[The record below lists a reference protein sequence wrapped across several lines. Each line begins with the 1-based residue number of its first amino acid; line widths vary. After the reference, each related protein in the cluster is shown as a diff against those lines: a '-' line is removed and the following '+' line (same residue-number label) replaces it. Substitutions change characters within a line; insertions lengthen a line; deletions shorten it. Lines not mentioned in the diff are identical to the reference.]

1 MKKLLAGLQH
11 LFFWQVTA
19 LIVIGT
25 IILSQVLL
33 PELHQAITDS
43 TVYTGILTVVLF
55 SIVLSGLS
63 LSLPLL
69 PDKFKWKQLNSSVQ
83 SSIYDRSIY
92 KTLFESSA
100 DAVLLFGAG
109 RFLDCNIA
117 AVKMLGYTDKQG
129 FLNTHPCQIS
139 PDIQAD
145 GRESFEK
152 ANDMIAIAFEQGS
165 NRFSWDHMK
174 QNGEVIPVDV
184 VLTPIRFAGKD
195 FLQVVW
201 RDITERRKQEE
212 KLEHI
217 AHYDVLTHLPNRSLF
232 ADRFEQSTAR
242 ADRSQLLVA
251 ICFLDLDNFK
261 PVNDNYGHDV
271 GDQLLIE
278 VSNRITSAIRAEDTV
293 SRQGGDEFTILLNN
307 ISSIDT
313 GKKVLEKIHKELAKP
328 YVINGQRHLISASS
342 GITFY
347 PLDDGDLDLLL
358 RHADQAMYEAKR
370 TGKNQYH
377 VFNVEDAVS
386 EINKQ
391 TQLQDIEMG
400 LLNEEFCL
408 YYQPKVNMKTG
419 NVFGLEALIR
429 WIHPK
434 KGLIAPLSFLPYV
447 SGTKLDIKIG
457 QWVINQAL
465 IDLDKWLKEGR
476 VFEVSINISS
486 HHLQSDH
493 FVAKLESAL
502 AQYPAVAAK
511 QLQLEI
517 LESHAIDDVKLIR
530 DIIKRCQNTL
540 GVNVALDD
548 FGTGYSSLTHLR
560 NLPANIIKIDQ
571 SFVRNVL
578 IEPNDYS
585 IIDGI
590 ISLAHAFNRG
600 YIAEGVETTEH
611 GIILLLMGCIQAQG
625 YAISVPLPVDELSKW
640 LDNYK
645 PNPHW
650 TRLNNKGYSLQQ
662 SKVKLLQL
670 TTEYWFNNM
679 VKRVFAT
686 EGFGFDEEL
695 IKCQLSEW
703 IKLFSREGM
712 FEEQWLIELQSADAV
727 MFQLARDLA
736 DKLQL
741 DDDNIIQASFDE
753 FERSYQEVNTIFE
766 SYKVG

>member
-1 MKKLLAGLQH
+1 MAGFQH

-19 LIVIGT
+19 LIVISV
-25 IILSQVLL
+25 ILLFQILQ
-33 PELHQAITDS
+33 PELHHSITES
-43 TVYTGILTVVLF
+43 IFYSEIVKIVLF
-55 SIVLSGLS
+55 IIVMSGLS
-63 LSLPLL
+63 SSLPLL
-69 PDKFKWKQLNSSVQ
+69 RDKFKQKADKLFPQNPSQDEV
-83 SSIYDRSIY
+83 IY
-92 KTLFESSA
+92 KALFESSV
-100 DAVLLFGAG
+100 DPILLIEDSKFI
-109 RFLDCNIA
+109 DCNLA
-117 AVKMLGYTDKQG
+117 AVKMLGCKSKDYL
-129 FLNTHPCQIS
+129 LNLHPSQIS
-139 PDIQAD
+139 PEFQSD
-145 GRESFEK
+145 GRNSLDKEREV
-152 ANDMIAIAFEQGS
+152 DEIVHRQG
-165 NRFSWDHMK
+165 NHRFVWEHLK
-174 QNGEVIPVDV
+174 QNGDVFPVEVLLTV
-184 VLTPIRFAGKD
+184 VTIGQRKL
-195 FLQVVW
+195 LHVVW
-201 RDITERRKQEE
+201 QDITARRKQEE

-217 AHYDVLTHLPNRSLF
+217 ANYDVLTHLPNRSLF
-232 ADRFEQSTAR
+232 ADRFKQAIAR

-261 PVNDNYGHDV
+261 RVNDNYGHDV

-278 VSNRITSAIRAEDTV
+278 VSNRITSAIRSEDTV

-313 GKKVLEKIHKELAKP
+313 GKKVLDKIHKALAKP
-328 YVINGQRHLISASS
+328 YIINGYSHSISASS

-347 PLDDGDLDLLL
+347 PLDEGDLDLLL
-358 RHADQAMYEAKR
+358 RHADQAMYEAKK

-377 VFNVEDAVS
+377 LFNVEDAVS
-386 EINKQ
+386 DINKQ
-391 TQLQDIEMG
+391 TQIKDIEMG

-419 NVFGLEALIR
+419 KVFGLEALIR

-447 SGTKLDIKIG
+447 SGTKLEIKIG